1 MPHALLLTLRF
12 YDGRYHGLPDWPPSP
27 ARLFQAL
34 IAGIASGTAL
44 ESDDVEAL
52 EWLESLAPPAIAA
65 PKVMRGQGYLH
76 YLPNND
82 LDAVGGDPRRM
93 SKIRTAKK
101 TIRPMLFDAGA
112 PLLYVWFFDSSDE
125 MLAGRIC
132 TIAERLYQFGR
143 GVDMAWAQAEVLDI
157 KEAERRLDEHGGTL
171 HRPTESN
178 SGVLQACPGPG
189 SLKSLIE
196 RYKAMGK
203 RFRSENTGKKTQY
216 AFTQPP
222 KPRFRQVAYDSPP
235 ALLLYDLR
243 HLAKTSEFQPWPLT
257 GIARLTE
264 AVRDAAAERLAA
276 ALPDK
281 AACIERVFGRVRDLS
296 AADKA
301 QRIRIAPLP
310 SIGHPNAE
318 SSIRRVLVEI
328 PPNCPLPVDDLKWA
342 FSGLHLGSDPKT
354 GEIQDDSPPMLIEA
368 DDWRMPDHYGVERN
382 GKQTFHLW
390 STVTPVALPERAA
403 RRRSDPARRNETAK
417 DAKERLAEE
426 TRAAGAVR
434 QALRHAGIETAVA
447 AVRVQRE
454 PFRARGARAEE
465 FARATRFSGHR
476 LWHVEVAF
484 TAPRDG
490 PILIG
495 DGRYLGLGL
504 MAPEKQAFREV
515 AVFAIEGDAPPAG
528 ARADILTALRRAL
541 MALDRDENGA
551 VSRLFS
557 GHEANGAPA
566 GNGAHRHIFLAADA
580 NRDGSRLARLYVIR
594 PDTADSKSRLSNDE
608 KARFERVTG
617 KLATLRAGRHGVLRL
632 KGPAVP
638 GPEDRL
644 FACSRVWASLT
655 DFSPTRHPRNG
666 TDAVAFLERNIHAE
680 VLRRGYPAPKVEL
693 LSHDTGPRG
702 GIRARFRL
710 TFSIAVQ
717 GPFLLGRDSHMGG
730 GLFAATDEDIH
741 APR

>member
-12 YDGRYHGLPDWPPSP
+12 HDGRYHGAEDWPPSP

-34 IAGIASGTAL
+34 VASAAKGSEIPRNEHNAL
-44 ESDDVEAL
+44 A
-52 EWLESLAPPAIAA
+52 WLESLDPPAIAA
-65 PKVMRGQGYLH
+65 PTMRDGQSYRNFV
-76 YLPNND
+76 PNND
-82 LDAVGGDPRRM
+82 LDAKDGDPERIGE
-93 SKIRTAKK
+93 IRVDKL
-101 TIRPMLFDAGA
+101 IRPRLFDVAI
-112 PLLYVWFFDSSDE
+112 PLLYCWRFENDPDGQAPTLVK
-125 MLAGRIC
+125 
-132 TIAERLYQFGR
+132 IAERLYQLGR
-143 GVDMAWAQAEVLDI
+143 GVDMAWAQAEILDTA
-157 KEAERRLDEHGGTL
+157 EAERRLEEHGGTL

-178 SGVLQACPGPG
+178 SGVLQACPGLG
-189 SLKSLIE
+189 SLNSLIE
-196 RYKAMGK
+196 RYEAMGE
-203 RFRSENTGKKTQY
+203 RFRREVDGKKI
-216 AFTQPP
+216 ALTQPP

-235 ALLLYDLR
+235 ARLLYDLR
-243 HLAKTSEFQPWPLT
+243 HPAKTSEFQPWPLT
-257 GIARLTE
+257 GIATLTE
-264 AVRDAAAERLAA
+264 TVRDRAAARLAV
-276 ALPDK
+276 ALPIPAK
-281 AACIERVFGRVRDLS
+281 AACIERVFGRARDLT

-354 GEIQDDSPPMLIEA
+354 GEIRDDCLPMLIEA
-368 DDWRMPDHYGVERN
+368 DDWRMPDHYGVGRN
-382 GKQTFHLW
+382 RKQTFHLW
-390 STVTPVALPERAA
+390 RTVTPAALPERAA
-403 RRRSDPARRNETAK
+403 RRRIDPARMNETAK
-417 DAKERLAEE
+417 GARERLEEE

-434 QALRHAGIETAVA
+434 QALRHAGIATAVA

-454 PFRARGARAEE
+454 PFHARGARAEA
-465 FARATRFSGHR
+465 FARDTRFSGHR

-484 TAPRDG
+484 TEPRDG
-490 PILIG
+490 PVITG

-504 MAPEKQAFREV
+504 MAPEKRAFREV
-515 AVFAIEGDAPPAG
+515 AVFAIEGDAPPAA

-557 GHEANGAPA
+557 GHEASGSPA

-580 NRDGSRLARLYVIR
+580 NRDSNRLARLYVIR
-594 PDTADSKSRLSNDE
+594 PDTADRKSRLSNDE

-617 KLATLRAGRHGVLRL
+617 KLETVRAGQHGVPRLR
-632 KGPAVP
+632 GPAAP

-644 FACSRVWASLT
+644 FARSRVWTSLT

-666 TDAVAFLERNIHAE
+666 ADVRAFLERNIHAE
-680 VLRRGYPAPKVEL
+680 VLRRGYPSPKVEL

-702 GIRARFRL
+702 GIRARFCL

-717 GPFLLGRDSHMGG
+717 GPLLLGRDSHMGG
-730 GLFAATDEDIH
+730 GLFAAKDDDSH
-741 APR
+741 APH

>member
-1 MPHALLLTLRF
+1 MSHALLLTLRF
-12 YDGRYHGLPDWPPSP
+12 HDGRYHGLPDWPPSP

-34 IAGIASGTAL
+34 IAGAASGAAL
-44 ESDDVEAL
+44 ELADVEAL
-52 EWLESLAPPAIAA
+52 EWLEKRDAPIIAA
-65 PKVMRGQGYLH
+65 PKVMQGQGYLH

-93 SKIRTAKK
+93 GKIRTAKK

-125 MLAGRIC
+125 RLAGRIC
-132 TIAERLYQFGR
+132 TIAERLYQLGR
-143 GVDMAWAQAEVLDI
+143 TLDMAWAQAEVLGME
-157 KEAERRLDEHGGTL
+157 EAERRLEEHGGTL
-171 HRPTESN
+171 HRPTSN

-203 RFRSENTGKKTQY
+203 RFRSESTGKKTQY

-222 KPRFRQVAYDSPP
+222 KPRFRQIAYDSPP

-243 HLAKTSEFQPWPLT
+243 DFVKTSEFQACPLT

-264 AVRDAAAERLAA
+264 TIRDAAAVRLAA
-276 ALPDK
+276 VLPDK
-281 AACIERVFGRVRDLS
+281 AACIERVFGRVRDLT

-342 FSGLHLGSDPKT
+342 FSGLHLGSDPET
-354 GEIQDDSPPMLIEA
+354 GEIRDDCLPMLIEA
-368 DDWRMPDHYGVERN
+368 DDWRMPNHYGVGRN
-382 GKQTFHLW
+382 RKQTFHLW
-390 STVTPVALPERAA
+390 RSVTPAALPERAA
-403 RRRSDPARRNETAK
+403 RRPIDPARMNETAK
-417 DAKERLAEE
+417 GARERLEEE

-454 PFRARGARAEE
+454 PFHARGARAEE
-465 FARATRFSGHR
+465 FARDTRFSRHR

-484 TAPRDG
+484 TEPRDG
-490 PILIG
+490 PVIVG

-504 MAPEKQAFREV
+504 MAPEKRAFREA
-515 AVFAIEGDAPPAG
+515 AVFTIEGDAPPAA

-541 MALDRDENGA
+541 MARDRDENGA

-557 GHEANGAPA
+557 GHEASGSPA
-566 GNGAHRHIFLAADA
+566 GNGAHRHIFLAAGA
-580 NRDGSRLARLYVIR
+580 NRDGGRLARLYVIR
-594 PDTADSKSRLSNDE
+594 PDTADRKSRVLNDE

-632 KGPAVP
+632 RGPAA
-638 GPEDRL
+638 PEPDDRL
-644 FACSRVWASLT
+644 FAYSRVWTSLT
-655 DFSPTRHPRNG
+655 DFSPTRHPRKGAN
-666 TDAVAFLERNIHAE
+666 VRSFLEGNIHAE
-680 VLRRGYPAPKVEL
+680 VLRRGYPEPKVEL

-702 GIRARFRL
+702 GIRARFRI

-717 GPFLLGRDSHMGG
+717 GPLLFGRDSHMGG
-730 GLFAATDEDIH
+730 GLFTAIGEDKYVS
-741 APR
+741 